1 MPIPQ
6 LNLRKSC
13 CFVLLCLSLLLVP
26 PLSAGNVRTN
36 PLVGKDRDLA
46 KEAFNQ
52 ADRGDWNNA
61 FKTSAKVS
69 DGLVYELVIWDY
81 LTAPGMQPTY
91 TDLRSF
97 MLRHPTWPGQE
108 RMRYRVE
115 ESLEKESPETIVA
128 WLGRFPPISSAG
140 KIRLAEARIAIHPQ
154 LIKGVEILELL
165 REAFKAY
172 DFTPE
177 QEASFLQK
185 HGDILR
191 EQDYADR
198 IDRLLWEDKI
208 TPARRLMKHVS
219 PARQKLYNARILLI
233 QDARKAEDEA
243 RDVSPSLKGDPGLL
257 YARIK
262 WRERRGSKDD
272 LEKKLL
278 ALPSKLDYPEQW
290 WALKLPYIY
299 RFLSQRRYKDAYQL
313 SRDHNATEGQVFAE
327 AEFLAGWISLRFMN
341 QPRLAYRHFYKLY
354 HGVETPLS
362 RARAAYWAS
371 RAAKAN
377 GNRDIESN
385 WLLVASQFP
394 TVFYGQLAAVRRG
407 EKTLNIHKQAEATTN
422 DREAFSR
429 NELVRAAILL
439 DAFGHRTDA
448 KEFLKA
454 GLENSKTFGER
465 LLISQYGTDRGELD
479 LTIAVSKHAASLGST
494 FMESGY
500 PILSSIRGERPEPAL
515 VHSIIRQE
523 SLFDPDARSGVGAVG
538 LMQLMPATAKHV
550 AQQGGIRYSPGKL
563 SNPDVNV
570 AIGSRYLANLIDS
583 YNGSYVLAI
592 AAYNAGP
599 GNVNKWLKEMGDP
612 RLVDDVDVIV
622 DWIESM
628 PFKETRNYVHRVLEA
643 TQVYRHS
650 IHPELPAKNM
660 IIEDLKR

>member
-1 MPIPQ
+1 M
-6 LNLRKSC
+6 
-13 CFVLLCLSLLLVP
+13 
-26 PLSAGNVRTN
+26 AGNVRTN
-36 PLVGKDRDLA
+36 PLVGKDRELA
-46 KEAFNQ
+46 KNAFNA
-52 ADRGDWNNA
+52 ADRGEWKNA
-61 FKTSAKVS
+61 FQLAQKVS
-69 DGLVYELVIWDY
+69 DSLVFDLVIWDY
-81 LTAPGMQPTY
+81 LTSPGAQPEY
-91 TDLRSF
+91 TDLRAF
-97 MLRHPTWPGQE
+97 MLRHPTWPSQE
-108 RMRYRVE
+108 RLRFRAE
-115 ESLEKESPETIVA
+115 EALEKETPETIVA
-128 WLGRFPPISSAG
+128 WLSRFPPISAAG

-165 REAFKAY
+165 REGFKNY
-172 DFTPE
+172 DFTPS
-177 QEASFLQK
+177 QEASFLDK
-185 HGDILR
+185 HGSILR
-191 EQDYADR
+191 EQDYAER
-198 IDRLLWEDKI
+198 IDRLLWEDKT
-208 TPARRLMKHVS
+208 TPARRLMSHVS
-219 PARQKLYNARILLI
+219 PARQKLYNARILLM
-233 QDARKAEDEA
+233 QDAKKAEDAA
-243 RDVSPSLKGDPGLL
+243 RDVAPSLKGDPGLL

-299 RFLSQRRYKDAYQL
+299 RFLGQKRYQDAYQL

-362 RARAAYWAS
+362 RSRAAYWAS

-407 EKTLNIHKQAEATTN
+407 DKTLNIHKQAEATTN
-422 DREAFSR
+422 DREAFAK
-429 NELVRAAILL
+429 NELVRAAIIM

-479 LTIAVSKHAASLGST
+479 LTIAVSKHAASMGST

-500 PILSSIRGERPEPAL
+500 PILSNIRGVKPEPAL

-523 SLFDPDARSGVGAVG
+523 SLFDPDARSGVGATG

-550 AQQGGIRYSPGKL
+550 AQQMGVHYVPGKL
-563 SNPDVNV
+563 SIPDFNITV
-570 AIGSRYLANLIDS
+570 GSRYLSNLVDN
-583 YNGSYVLAI
+583 YNGSYILAI

-599 GNVNKWLKEMGDP
+599 GNVSKWLKEMGDP

-622 DWIESM
+622 DWIEM
-628 PFKETRNYVHRVLEA
+628 IPFKETRNYVHRVMEA
-643 TQVYRHS
+643 LQVYRHS

-660 IIEDLKR
+660 LIEDLKR